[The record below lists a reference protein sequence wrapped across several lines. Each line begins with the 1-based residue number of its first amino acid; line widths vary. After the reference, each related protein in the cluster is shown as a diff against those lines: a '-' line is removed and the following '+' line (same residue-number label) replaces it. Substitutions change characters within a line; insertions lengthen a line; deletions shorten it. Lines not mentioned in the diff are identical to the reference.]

1 MTDDLLSYA
10 AVVFSAVF
18 FVVDPFAAVPLFL
31 VMTKGDEP
39 SKQRAM
45 AQRAS
50 ITVFIVLAT
59 AGFAGTYIFKL
70 FGVTLP
76 AFRIAGG
83 ILILLLA
90 LDMVRAE
97 PSTTRARPEE
107 TQEGVAKADIAI
119 IPLAIPMLSGPG
131 AIASVM
137 VLWAEAKDWRYHA
150 IIIAAIFATAVGSY
164 LVLRATRLVERVLKQ
179 TGLNI
184 LTRLMGI
191 VLCAIAV
198 QFMVAGLG
206 EMLPGLLGTT
216 LKP

>member
-45 AQRAS
+45 ARRAS

-97 PSTTRARPEE
+97 PSATRARPEE

-164 LVLRATRLVERVLKQ
+164 LVLRATPLVERVLKQ

-206 EMLPGLLGTT
+206 EMLPGLVGAT